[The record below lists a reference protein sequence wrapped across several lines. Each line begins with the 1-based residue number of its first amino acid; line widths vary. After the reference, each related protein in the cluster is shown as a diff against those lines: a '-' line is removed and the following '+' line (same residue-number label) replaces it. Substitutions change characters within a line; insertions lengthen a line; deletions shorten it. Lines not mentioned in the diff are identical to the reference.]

1 MNQAVTDYIS
11 NIKVDWQAE
20 VANELRNLINQNV
33 PGIEERI
40 QYSKP
45 HFLLNGKYAFVLGTA
60 KEWVSLTIFNAQ
72 KLETPEGMFETSE
85 NGERKTIKHRKGQAV
100 DSALLAGLM
109 QQATR

>member
-11 NIKVDWQAE
+11 NIKVDWQAD
-20 VANELRNLINQNV
+20 VANELRQLIDQNV

-40 QYSKP
+40 QYGKP

-72 KLETPEGMFETSE
+72 GLNTPEGMFETSE
-85 NGERKTIKHRKGQAV
+85 NGERKTIKIRKGQGV
-100 DSALLAGLM
+100 DAELLAGLIR
-109 QQATR
+109 QATK